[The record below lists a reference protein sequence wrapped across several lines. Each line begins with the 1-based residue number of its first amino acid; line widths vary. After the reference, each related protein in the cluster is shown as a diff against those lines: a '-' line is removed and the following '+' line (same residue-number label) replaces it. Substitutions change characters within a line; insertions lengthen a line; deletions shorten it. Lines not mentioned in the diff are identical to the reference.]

1 MLSSSKSA
9 LSLKEKELTE
19 EECYKWF
26 ENRLENP
33 RTNRKLKK
41 DSSYL
46 KIFEKQCEKYK
57 KKTESKKKIKNN
69 EYIKK
74 ELIKKKKKKKKKKKN
89 NI

>member
-9 LSLKEKELTE
+9 LSFKENELTE

-57 KKTESKKKIKNN
+57 KKTESKEKIKDN
-69 EYIKK
+69 ESIIK
-74 ELIKKKKKKKKKKKN
+74 ELIKKKKR
-89 NI
+89 I